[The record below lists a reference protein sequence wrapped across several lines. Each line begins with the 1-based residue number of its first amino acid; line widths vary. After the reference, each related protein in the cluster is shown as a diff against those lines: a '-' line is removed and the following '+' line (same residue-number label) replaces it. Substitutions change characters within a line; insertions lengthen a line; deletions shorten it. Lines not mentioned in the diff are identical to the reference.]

1 MSEKLDSKIALITGG
16 SKGIGLA
23 IAKSLLSEG
32 ASVVICGRGA
42 AALEAAAM
50 ELANVHGEARVAAIR
65 ADVSKLEDVRAL
77 MAAVKNRFG
86 GLDIL
91 VNNAGVGV
99 FKSVGELQP
108 EEWHS
113 MLDTNLSGMYY
124 CCHEALP
131 LLKQS
136 KGAYIFN
143 IGSLAGRYA
152 SAGGGG
158 YNASKFG
165 VVGFSEALMLDHRK
179 DGVRVTCVMPG
190 SVDTGF
196 GHPDTSKANANPW
209 KIQPEDIADTVLHL
223 LALPERTL
231 VSKVEIRPSQP
242 PGK

>member
-1 MSEKLDSKIALITGG
+1 MSEILDSKIALITGG
-16 SKGIGLA
+16 AKGIGLA
-23 IAKSLLSEG
+23 IARRLLAEG
-32 ASVVICGRGA
+32 ASVAICGRGGAALDA
-42 AALEAAAM
+42 AAK
-50 ELANVHGEARVAAIR
+50 ELAKVHGDARVAAIR

-77 MAAVKNRFG
+77 MAEVKKRFG
-86 GLDIL
+86 RLDIL

-99 FKSVGELQP
+99 FKSVAELQP
-108 EEWHS
+108 AEWHS

-124 CCHEALP
+124 CCHEAMP
-131 LLKQS
+131 MLKES
-136 KGAYIFN
+136 KNAFIFN

-152 SAGGGG
+152 SAGGAG
-158 YNASKFG
+158 YNATKFG

-196 GHPDTSKANANPW
+196 GHPDTSKENVHPW
-209 KIQPEDIADTVLHL
+209 KIQPEDIADTVFHL